1 MALSSIENRYLS
13 ALTAAQFPDMPADEP
28 VMPVDAAAMDSPNL
42 DGMQLA
48 AGPSGTMS
56 DAGGGMGEMKAY
68 DPTVR
73 ERMAEFLQA
82 GFERFGMDRFRA
94 RKQAQTLIGG
104 PSSNLPL
111 SLGLADIVPIIGT
124 GLQTEEAARMG
135 QEAVTSAQQGN
146 LGTAALQAGGAVLGL
161 VPGAVGTARAAKPV
175 VQMIGKSLTP
185 KGAKLTPNIEVPA
198 AGDITKPAF
207 KKWFGDSKVTNDA
220 GQPIVVYH
228 ARAGDFD
235 SFDTAGRGKTKGT
248 GAFFSSS
255 ADVASTYGVK
265 GDENIV
271 PAYLSMKRPVVID
284 ANGSNWSD
292 IDMGAKISVPE
303 IKVSDIEEQQL
314 LAELTGSA
322 VDESAMK
329 TIPAAEMSLGELK
342 INNKLIDRKVN
353 TDDIARWA
361 RKMGYDGLIIKN
373 VIDSGPSGRY
383 MPDEAM
389 NPHNV
394 YVAFEPTQIKSVF
407 NKGTWNPDDPRMVQ
421 GAGAATAGTGAATMS
436 DKEQK

>member
-1 MALSSIENRYLS
+1 MALSSIEDRYLS

-28 VMPVDAAAMDSPNL
+28 VMPVDAAGMDSPNL

-48 AGPSGTMS
+48 AGPSRTMS

-68 DPTVR
+68 DPTTR
-73 ERMAEFLQA
+73 ERLASFLQS
-82 GFERFGMDRFRA
+82 GFEGLGMDRVKA
-94 RKQAQTLIGG
+94 RQRAQTLIGG

-111 SLGLADIVPIIGT
+111 SLGLADIMPIIGT
-124 GLQTEEAARMG
+124 TMQLEESGRTAEEAM
-135 QEAVTSAQQGN
+135 TSAKRGDY
-146 LGTAALQAGGAVLGL
+146 GTAALQAGAAAAGL
-161 VPGAVGTARAAKPV
+161 IPGAASTVKASKPV
-175 VQMIGKSLTP
+175 IQIIGRSLTP

>member
-1 MALSSIENRYLS
+1 MALSSIEDRYLS

-28 VMPVDAAAMDSPNL
+28 VMPVDAAGMDSPNL

-48 AGPSGTMS
+48 AGPSRTMS

-68 DPTVR
+68 DPTTR
-73 ERMAEFLQA
+73 ERLASFLQS
-82 GFERFGMDRFRA
+82 GFEGLGMDRVKA
-94 RKQAQTLIGG
+94 RQRAQTLIGG

-146 LGTAALQAGGAVLGL
+146 LGTAALQAGGAVLGM